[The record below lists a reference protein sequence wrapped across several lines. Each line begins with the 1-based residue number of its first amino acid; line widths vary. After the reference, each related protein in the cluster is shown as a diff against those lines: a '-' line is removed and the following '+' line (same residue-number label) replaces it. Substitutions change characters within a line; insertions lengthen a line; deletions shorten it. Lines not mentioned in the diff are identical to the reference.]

1 MNYDALEIPRRNGLR
16 VRSGLLSFETMDWLS
31 LSWAQEVPAR
41 GESQP
46 PVVSPRI
53 VIKPERHPSG
63 PGLDAPVDFGVMG
76 EGNSFLCVELR
87 AQS

>member
-41 GESQP
+41 CESQTR
-46 PVVSPRI
+46 VVGPRI
-53 VIKPERHPSG
+53 IIKPERHP
-63 PGLDAPVDFGVMG
+63 PDQRTIRKRMG
-76 EGNSFLCVELR
+76 FEEVALVYFP
-87 AQS
+87 